1 MSSSSICVIK
11 EGLNDCARSG
21 ASVESS
27 ASPAAATAE
36 SGCLQLTSSTHEK
49 LIHTTSTL
57 TGKLSAPQSLGHQG
71 TFLVQ
76 ISFTQSEKM
85 QDKVFFTH
93 SKAAVALCIVL
104 LMLTQQVC
112 AGPLPPQVR
121 SEQSPDVSV
130 RSLRRTARM
139 TPLWRIMSSKPYG
152 AFCQN
157 NYECSTGLC

>member
-1 MSSSSICVIK
+1 
-11 EGLNDCARSG
+11 
-21 ASVESS
+21 
-27 ASPAAATAE
+27 
-36 SGCLQLTSSTHEK
+36 
-49 LIHTTSTL
+49 
-57 TGKLSAPQSLGHQG
+57 
-71 TFLVQ
+71 
-76 ISFTQSEKM
+76 M

-104 LMLTQQVC
+104 LMLTQ
-112 AGPLPPQVR
+112 QVR

-157 NYECSTGLC
+157 NYECSTGLCRAGHCSTSHRSPTAPVNY